1 MLKKING
8 KDIVIVS
15 KTYIGTPFHHLGR
28 VKKVGIDC
36 IGITLGVAEE
46 LNILLTIHPEFK
58 RYGRK
63 AKQRPLLDYM
73 DEQFIKIDNREIGS
87 IAVSWFDR
95 VAKEPSH
102 LGIVTE
108 IGMVHT
114 NGNLGITIEE
124 HWSPKWTT
132 RIVGYYKYPG
142 VEC

>member
-1 MLKKING
+1 MIG
-8 KDIVIVS
+8 QQVS
-15 KTYIGTPFHHLGR
+15 NVAKTYVGTPFHHLGR

-36 IGITLGVAEE
+36 VGIILGVAEE
-46 LNILLTIHPEFK
+46 LNIPLVIHPDFK

-73 DEQFIKIDNREIGS
+73 DEQFIWVGSREVGS
-87 IAVSWFDR
+87 IAVSWYDR
-95 VAKEPSH
+95 VTKEPSH

-114 NGNLGITIEE
+114 NGHLGITIEE